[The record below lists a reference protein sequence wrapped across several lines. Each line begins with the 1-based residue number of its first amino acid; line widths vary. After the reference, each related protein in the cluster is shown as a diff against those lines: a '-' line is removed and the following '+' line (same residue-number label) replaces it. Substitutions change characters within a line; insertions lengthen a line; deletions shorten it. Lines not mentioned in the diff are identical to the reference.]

1 MNFSTLTQR
10 VLKPSDFVAFDGRPA
25 PKPPMSTQCL
35 PTETPGAQGLAGF
48 PRGLPSTFPSTH
60 FFTPIPET
68 PAISAKIFEISQKCM
83 GVRYRLFDPF
93 LQHFLRF
100 AQRQDF
106 DGRPP
111 QRADVHKQKKIAP
124 RRGKIY
130 DAAEPETE
138 ISERRV
144 TLYEKVTRS
153 GAGAGHVHVPRHHQQ
168 RSLFR

>member
-1 MNFSTLTQR
+1 MNFSTLALR
-10 VLKPSDFVAFDGRPA
+10 VLKASDFVAFDGQPA
-25 PKPPMSTQCL
+25 PNRPCL
-35 PTETPGAQGLAGF
+35 PDVYPPRRLGRKGLRVFREGRRLPFRLPIFSRRSPKRLLLLRKFLKF
-48 PRGLPSTFPSTH
+48 P
-60 FFTPIPET
+60 
-68 PAISAKIFEISQKCM
+68 KCM

-100 AQRQDF
+100 AQRPDF

-111 QRADVHKQKKIAP
+111 QRADVHKQKKIALK
-124 RRGKIY
+124 RGKIY
-130 DAAEPETE
+130 DAAEPEAE

>member
-1 MNFSTLTQR
+1 
-10 VLKPSDFVAFDGRPA
+10 
-25 PKPPMSTQCL
+25 
-35 PTETPGAQGLAGF
+35 
-48 PRGLPSTFPSTH
+48 
-60 FFTPIPET
+60 
-68 PAISAKIFEISQKCM
+68 M
-83 GVRYRLFDPF
+83 GIRYRLFDPF

-111 QRADVHKQKKIAP
+111 QRVDVHKQKKIAP
-124 RRGKIY
+124 KRGRIY
-130 DAAEPETE
+130 DAAEPEAE

-168 RSLFR
+168 RSFQRCRQDRLQVSC